1 MAFEKTASG
10 TRGSRLGSFGGPA
23 ARWLN
28 KQMVQRNR
36 RKGGRASGMDVLILT
51 TVGAKTGQ
59 RRETLLG
66 SFPDGDAAWLVVASA
81 AGAAKNPA
89 WYHNLAAHP
98 DQAEV
103 EIGGQKVKVTATQL
117 AGAERDA
124 AWQRITA
131 AQPRYSGYETKTDRE
146 IPVIRLAASAT
157 PAA

>member
-1 MAFEKTASG
+1 MAFQKTASG

-81 AGAAKNPA
+81 AGA
-89 WYHNLAAHP
+89 
-98 DQAEV
+98 
-103 EIGGQKVKVTATQL
+103 GQEPRVVP
-117 AGAERDA
+117 
-124 AWQRITA
+124 
-131 AQPRYSGYETKTDRE
+131 QPRRAPRPGRSRDRRAE
-146 IPVIRLAASAT
+146 SQGHGDSASRRRT
-157 PAA
+157 